1 MNLQCYC
8 TAHVSWFAA
17 SSSSNRLEA
26 FRWRSLSG
34 AAKEFYQ
41 LQISTTENSERDI
54 QKETAH
60 NQTSSSDN
68 SELLSMESSPT
79 KSAILF
85 QFFERG
91 LGQVKPLTTLAQTFV
106 YLFLTLS
113 FFSRLLS
120 SIHHSFVVLWRSGI

>member
-41 LQISTTENSERDI
+41 LQITTENSERDI
-54 QKETAH
+54 KKETAH

-85 QFFERG
+85 
-91 LGQVKPLTTLAQTFV
+91 
-106 YLFLTLS
+106 
-113 FFSRLLS
+113 
-120 SIHHSFVVLWRSGI
+120 